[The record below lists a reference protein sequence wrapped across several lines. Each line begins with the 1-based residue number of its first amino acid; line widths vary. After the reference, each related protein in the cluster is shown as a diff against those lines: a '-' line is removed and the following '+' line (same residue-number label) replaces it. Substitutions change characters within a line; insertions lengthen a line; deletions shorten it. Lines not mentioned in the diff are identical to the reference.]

1 MITKENIFTEIE
13 SMYNTAM
20 SEANRVY
27 EESENGGGKVRQ
39 ANGDLVENIFKKVSY
54 LVCNMHGFTS
64 VNITG
69 KSDDCIRIFSKN
81 GGYIDAAVDV
91 HVKVPST
98 INFFAE
104 CKTYL
109 DKCYLDRASSDL
121 KHFKK
126 DGNVCFI
133 IALENAV
140 SSTSETYFLDE
151 GYINKIFYLV
161 DGKRSSKKPIWK
173 KNHFKPLN
181 KSKVFELIN
190 CIEENLLA
198 KVEDTKV
205 PVVSEK

>member
-1 MITKENIFTEIE
+1 MITKEDIVAEIE

-20 SEANRVY
+20 SDANRIY

-39 ANGDLVENIFKKVSY
+39 ANGDLVENMFKRISY
-54 LVCNMHGFTS
+54 LVCNLHGFTS
-64 VNITG
+64 VKITG
-69 KSDDCIRIFSKN
+69 KSDDSIRIFSKN

-91 HVKVPST
+91 HVKISPT

-126 DGNVCFI
+126 DGNICII

-140 SSTSETYFLDE
+140 SNSSETYFLDE
-151 GYINKIFYLV
+151 GYVNYIFYLV

-181 KSKVFELIN
+181 KLKVLELIN
-190 CIEENLLA
+190 CIEENLL
-198 KVEDTKV
+198 TKV
-205 PVVSEK
+205 TDKSSEK